1 MNMIEEIFSYVKKK
15 YGVEPDYPFSTAPD
29 YPVLRHED
37 NRKWFAIIM
46 DAPGEKLGLEDTD
59 RVDVINVKMGDP
71 MLADML
77 IQQPGVFAAIT
88 SAGETGSPF
97 SWTARLPSKRSAGGS
112 TRAMQSPHPK
122 RRNRRF
128 VPQKNG
134 SYLPIPNIT
143 TSSMLLT
150 GQRKST
156 GNRAGESGR
165 AIRYLCMPPLPFPP
179 SFINARSRKRI
190 FRVIT
195 DAGF

>member
-1 MNMIEEIFSYVKKK
+1 MKMTMIEEIFSYVKKK

-29 YPVLRHED
+29 YHVLRHED

-46 DAPGEKLGLEDTD
+46 DAPGDKLGLEDTD

-77 IQQPGVFAAIT
+77 IQQPGFFRGYHISRGNWISILLDGTVALEEICRWIDESYA
-88 SAGETGSPF
+88 
-97 SWTARLPSKRSAGGS
+97 
-112 TRAMQSPHPK
+112 K

-150 GQRKST
+150 GQRRLT
-156 GNRAGESGR
+156 GSRAEESGL
-165 AIRYLCMPPLPFPP
+165 AIRYLCMPPRLFPP
-179 SFINARSRKRI
+179 FSINARSRKRI